1 MNQEKNQERETRTN
15 RKIPV
20 VISLDSASLRKTLVI
35 VFVGLI
41 LFQITEWGFRS
52 LSTFLFDLLLAWLLS
67 ISLEPIVDKLTQKGW
82 KRGLASAAVG
92 TSVIVAVL
100 MLTLILGRALIE
112 QIGELILNIPNLI
125 SSAVDWSNT
134 TLNTNLDSEH
144 VLSSFSTEEI
154 TGVASTFAGGVFVIF
169 TGITSFIFHALAVL
183 MFAFYFSASKPNIER
198 FIASWLKPKYQMVF
212 IDVADISVQKAGG
225 FVMSKLVL
233 SAFSTATHTLFF
245 WWIGVPYWL
254 PMGIFAGITS
264 QFIPAIGT
272 YLGII
277 IPSLFVVFDSPI
289 TVLWIVIFATIYQQI
304 ENYILTPKIANTVMK
319 LNSGIA
325 LASVF
330 VGVALFGPIGGLI
343 GIPLAAIVMAVIQ
356 TYGRRYELHPEIYA
370 RVTSPEETP
379 EESEA

>member
-1 MNQEKNQERETRTN
+1 MSQVEIKKPEQPGK

-20 VISLDSASLRKTLVI
+20 VISLDNTSLRKTLFI

-52 LSTFLFDLLLAWLLS
+52 LSAFLFDLLLAWLLS
-67 ISLEPIVDKLTQKGW
+67 ISFEPIVGKLTQKGW
-82 KRGLASAAVG
+82 KRGAAASIVG
-92 TSVIVAVL
+92 VGVIA
-100 MLTLILGRALIE
+100 LTLVLILVLGRALVE
-112 QIGELILNIPNLI
+112 QLGELILNIPNLI
-125 SSAVDWSNT
+125 SSATSWSNT

-144 VLSSFSTEEI
+144 ILSSFSTEEI
-154 TGVASTFAGGVFVIF
+154 TGAASTFAGGIF
-169 TGITSFIFHALAVL
+169 TVFASVTSFIFHALAVI

-198 FIASWLKPKYQMVF
+198 FIASWLKPKYQIVF
-212 IDVADISVQKAGG
+212 IDIADISVQKAGG
-225 FVMSKLVL
+225 FVISKLVL
-233 SAFSTATHTLFF
+233 SAISTIAHVMFF
-245 WWIGVPYWL
+245 WWAGVPYWL

-330 VGVALFGPIGGLI
+330 VGVALFGPVGGLI

-370 RVTSPEETP
+370 RVTDSDDGGDTEE
-379 EESEA
+379 